1 VTDYYALIA
10 QAVGG
15 LDQNTGKAR
24 RGLYERARASQVT
37 QLRALRPTLSESA
50 IAKERLSLES
60 AIRKV
65 ETDAAR
71 KSGTKPRKTRPDIA
85 PPRPSTAC
93 TDSEPSEQIRPKDS
107 PVAFRETE
115 TPRPASPLPRRLPR
129 WLTGKRA
136 RGFSDAVKEVQRLDT
151 TAKAAQD
158 GSDRS
163 EEPSPSQI
171 CPPANG
177 GSSLASDAES
187 AADAHLSTADDK
199 ARQPL
204 GRREPSYELDED
216 QAAPHA
222 GRHLPEAMEDEH
234 PQPLPPRS
242 YQKLVRP
249 VVTLL
254 ILASLAATISWQ
266 WPQVNQLYRSVAQ
279 IVAKQQPTQTA
290 PQTASQSKFQGRV
303 PQEQNTAQGLATR
316 RPDGQASPT
325 VAQRVVLY
333 EEDSSDSQGKRYFG
347 LVTWRTETVSPGP
360 SSASE
365 LAVRAEVKI
374 PERQTT
380 MTWLLRRNVDH
391 ALAASHTVEIV
402 FNLPA
407 GFAGGGVA
415 SVPGIMMK
423 QSEQAPGTPLA
434 KLAVKATN
442 SVFTIELSG
451 FDADVQRNVQLLK
464 ESRWLD
470 IPIVYVNGTR
480 AIMAIEKGSPGDR
493 AFVEAF
499 AAWEK

>member
-1 VTDYYALIA
+1 
-10 QAVGG
+10 
-15 LDQNTGKAR
+15 
-24 RGLYERARASQVT
+24 
-37 QLRALRPTLSESA
+37 
-50 IAKERLSLES
+50 
-60 AIRKV
+60 
-65 ETDAAR
+65 
-71 KSGTKPRKTRPDIA
+71 
-85 PPRPSTAC
+85 
-93 TDSEPSEQIRPKDS
+93 
-107 PVAFRETE
+107 
-115 TPRPASPLPRRLPR
+115 
-129 WLTGKRA
+129 
-136 RGFSDAVKEVQRLDT
+136 
-151 TAKAAQD
+151 
-158 GSDRS
+158 
-163 EEPSPSQI
+163 
-171 CPPANG
+171 
-177 GSSLASDAES
+177 
-187 AADAHLSTADDK
+187 
-199 ARQPL
+199 
-204 GRREPSYELDED
+204 
-216 QAAPHA
+216 
-222 GRHLPEAMEDEH
+222 
-234 PQPLPPRS
+234 
-242 YQKLVRP
+242 
-249 VVTLL
+249 
-254 ILASLAATISWQ
+254 
-266 WPQVNQLYRSVAQ
+266 
-279 IVAKQQPTQTA
+279 
-290 PQTASQSKFQGRV
+290 
-303 PQEQNTAQGLATR
+303 
-316 RPDGQASPT
+316 
-325 VAQRVVLY
+325 VLY

-360 SSASE
+360 SAASE

-380 MTWLLRRNVDH
+380 MSWLLRRNVDH